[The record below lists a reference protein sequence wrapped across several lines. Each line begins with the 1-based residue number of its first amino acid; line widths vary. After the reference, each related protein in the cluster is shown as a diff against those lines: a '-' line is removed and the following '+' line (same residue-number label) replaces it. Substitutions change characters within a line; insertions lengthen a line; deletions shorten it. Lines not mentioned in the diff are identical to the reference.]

1 MMRWTP
7 DSRLQRIRARAGAAM
22 IGIDTMNDPGPS
34 LTPFST
40 NSWSP
45 FRVMVATLVVLGV
58 LLGAWVIVQISTV
71 VLIVVLGL
79 VFAAAIEPLVYRI
92 RRAGLP
98 RSQAIG
104 LAYLIVFGIVGG
116 ILYFIVPQF
125 VHQFSELNTAVPG
138 IFQTLREQTASSS
151 IDFIR
156 TTGYQTVVRI
166 ESTYNGFRN
175 SPSIAKDQA
184 FGLASSIAGGLFIVA
199 SMLIVAFYW
208 LTEKA
213 TAKRL
218 VLDLFPL
225 RRRAR
230 AHAIWD
236 EIEFRLG
243 GWTRGQLTLMAVIG
257 TISGIGFFIIGVPY
271 WLALA
276 FLAGLTEAIPYI
288 GPVIGGATAFLVALS
303 DSTHKALAVAIFVFA
318 VQQLEGNVLVPRIMK
333 NAVGMSPLTVTI
345 AVMIGGVLY
354 GPIGTLLSI
363 PLGAVAQVLVTNL
376 TRLNDDRITSELR
389 YMELSPISALLDDP
403 PDDQQDHITSP
414 AAPR

>member
-1 MMRWTP
+1 
-7 DSRLQRIRARAGAAM
+7 
-22 IGIDTMNDPGPS
+22 MNDPSTPRAS
-34 LTPFST
+34 LSSSP
-40 NSWSP
+40 WSP

-58 LLGAWVIVQISTV
+58 LLGAWVLVQISTII
-71 VLIVVLGL
+71 LIILLGL

-92 RRAGLP
+92 RRAGVP

-104 LAYLIVFGIVGG
+104 IAYLMVFGIVGG

-125 VHQFSELNTAVPG
+125 VHQFSELNSAIPG
-138 IFQTLREQTASSS
+138 IFRSLREQTATS
-151 IDFIR
+151 DVEFVR

-166 ESTYNGFRN
+166 QSGYDRLRN
-175 SPSIAKDQA
+175 SPSIAQDQA

-213 TAKRL
+213 TAKRI
-218 VLDLFPL
+218 VLELFPIS
-225 RRRAR
+225 RRAR

-243 GWTRGQLTLMAVIG
+243 GWTRGQLTLMATIG
-257 TISGIGFFIIGVPY
+257 AISGIGFFIIGVPY

-288 GPVIGGATAFLVALS
+288 GPVIGGAAAFLVALS

-318 VQQLEGNVLVPRIMK
+318 VQQLEGNFLVPRIMK

-363 PLGAVAQVLVTNL
+363 PIGAAAQVLVMNL
-376 TRLNDDRITSELR
+376 TRLNDDRINNELR
-389 YMELSPISALLDDP
+389 YMELSPMPALAGVEGSGDSP
-403 PDDQQDHITSP
+403 PGQAAPP
-414 AAPR
+414 AAEVNRR

>member
-1 MMRWTP
+1 
-7 DSRLQRIRARAGAAM
+7 
-22 IGIDTMNDPGPS
+22 MNDPVPS
-34 LTPFST
+34 VSPLST
-40 NSWSP
+40 NPWSP
-45 FRVMVATLVVLGV
+45 FRVMIATMVVLGV
-58 LLGAWVIVQISTV
+58 LLGAWVLVQISTII
-71 VLIVVLGL
+71 LIILLGL

-92 RRAGLP
+92 RRGGIP

-104 LAYLIVFGIVGG
+104 LAYILVFGIVGG

-125 VHQFSELNTAVPG
+125 LHQFSELNNAIPG
-138 IFQTLREQTASSS
+138 IFQTLREQTSSS
-151 IDFIR
+151 SVEFIR

-166 ESTYNGFRN
+166 ESAYNSFRN
-175 SPSIAKDQA
+175 SPSIAQDQA

-225 RRRAR
+225 KRRAR

-243 GWTRGQLTLMAVIG
+243 GWTRGQLTLMAIIG
-257 TISGIGFFIIGVPY
+257 TMSGIGFFIIGVPY

-354 GPIGTLLSI
+354 GPVGTLLSI
-363 PLGAVAQVLVTNL
+363 PIGAAAQVLIMNL
-376 TRLNDDRITSELR
+376 TRLNDDRINNELR
-389 YMELSPISALLDDP
+389 YMELSPIPALADPDP
-403 PDDQQDHITSP
+403 PPAPTDHAEVAP
-414 AAPR
+414 ARVGDR

>member
-1 MMRWTP
+1 
-7 DSRLQRIRARAGAAM
+7 
-22 IGIDTMNDPGPS
+22 
-34 LTPFST
+34 
-40 NSWSP
+40 
-45 FRVMVATLVVLGV
+45 MVATMVVLGV
-58 LLGAWVIVQISTV
+58 LLGAWVLIQISTII
-71 VLIVVLGL
+71 LIVILGL

-92 RRAGLP
+92 RRGGIP

-104 LAYLIVFGIVGG
+104 LAYILVFGIVGG

-125 VHQFSELNTAVPG
+125 LHQFSELNSAIPG

-151 IDFIR
+151 VEFIR

-166 ESTYNGFRN
+166 ESAYNSFRN
-175 SPSIAKDQA
+175 SPSIAQDQA

-225 RRRAR
+225 KRRAR

-243 GWTRGQLTLMAVIG
+243 GWTRGQLTLMAIIG

-318 VQQLEGNVLVPRIMK
+318 VQQLEGNFLVPRIMK

-354 GPIGTLLSI
+354 GPVGTLLSI
-363 PLGAVAQVLVTNL
+363 PIGAAAQVLIMNL
-376 TRLNDDRITSELR
+376 TRLNDDRINNELR
-389 YMELSPISALLDDP
+389 YMELSPIPALVEPEP
-403 PDDQQDHITSP
+403 PEPPGRQPDAEP
-414 AAPR
+414 AQAAGR